1 MNKNNELEAY
11 LVRLER
17 SLGPIPISDKAEIIT
32 EIKSHV
38 LDAME
43 SGSDKSLS
51 EILSSLGEPEQ
62 VANRYLL
69 ERGLE
74 PLKAPKH
81 PIVKWLVI
89 GFLGTFAMSLATL
102 FILIWKFSP
111 IVKVDE
117 ENGHVQILGGLI
129 DVNEKKGKIKIGN
142 ANVNGNF
149 KLSLSEISG
158 NKNLDENNISKVFIK
173 SSNAEITVNASTSRE
188 FKYNCDLSG
197 ESDIRNED
205 NTLFIDFSKGSNADC
220 EFHLPKDIDFGL
232 DSLNGEVTLIKLE
245 NNIDISLL
253 NGEVVF
259 KEKDSAEYNFD
270 LKLTNGDAR
279 EFNNSS
285 KESAYKIKMNI
296 QNGSI
301 N

>member
-1 MNKNNELEAY
+1 MNNNTQLENY

-38 LDAME
+38 LDAQE
-43 SGSDKSLS
+43 SGDTSLS
-51 EILSSLGEPEQ
+51 DILSSLGEPEQ

-89 GFLGTFAMSLATL
+89 GFLGTFAMSIFTL
-102 FILIWKFSP
+102 FILIWQFSP

-117 ENGHVQILGGLI
+117 ENGRVQILGGLI
-129 DVNEKKGKIKIGN
+129 DINEKGGKVEIGN
-142 ANVNGNF
+142 LKGDF
-149 KLSLSEISG
+149 KLSLSEVSG
-158 NKNLDENNISKVFIK
+158 HKDLDKNNLTKVLITA
-173 SSNAEITVNASTSRE
+173 SNSEIVVNTSDSRE
-188 FKYNCDLSG
+188 FRYDCDISG
-197 ESDIRNED
+197 ESEIK
-205 NTLFIDFSKGSNADC
+205 TLNDTLVVDFSKGSNADC
-220 EFHLPKDIDFGL
+220 KFKIPKEIDL
-232 DSLNGEVTLIKLE
+232 SIESLNGEISLVELE
-245 NNIDISLL
+245 NNITLSLL
-253 NGEVVF
+253 NGDVVF
-259 KEKDSAEYNFD
+259 KEKSDTDYNFD
-270 LKLTNGDAR
+270 LKLTNG
-279 EFNNSS
+279 NSRQFKNS
-285 KESAYKIKMNI
+285 DNKNAFQINMNI

>member
-1 MNKNNELEAY
+1 MNKNTQLEGY

-38 LDAME
+38 LDALE
-43 SGSDKSLS
+43 SGDTSLS
-51 EILSSLGEPEQ
+51 DILSSLGEPEQ

-74 PLKAPKH
+74 PIKAPKH

-89 GFLGTFAMSLATL
+89 GFLGTFAMSIFTL

-111 IVKVDE
+111 LVKVDE
-117 ENGHVQILGGLI
+117 ESGRVQILGGLI
-129 DVNEKKGKIKIGN
+129 DINEKDGKVKIGN
-142 ANVNGNF
+142 SNVNGNF
-149 KLSLSEISG
+149 KISLSEISG
-158 NKNLDENNISKVFIK
+158 NKNLDENNISKVHVK
-173 SSNAEITVNASTSRE
+173 SSNADFVINASTSRE

-197 ESDIRNED
+197 ESDIRNE
-205 NTLFIDFSKGSNADC
+205 NHTLFLDFSKGSNADC
-220 EFHLPKDIDFGL
+220 EIYLPKNIDFGL
-232 DSLNGEVTLIKLE
+232 ESLNGEISLIKLE
-245 NNIDISLL
+245 NNIDVSLL

-259 KEKDSAEYNFD
+259 KEKDGVEYNFD
-270 LKLTNGDAR
+270 LKLTNGDTR
-279 EFNNSS
+279 KFNNSS